1 MPPFEAFVPSFAIGL
16 ILFVMLWFALGTQR
30 NIRKG
35 NELLRWLQGG
45 LPILGRRT
53 TMRWLGSSA
62 IELGIVEPAAPF
74 REAMVVIV
82 LEPRDVSLLW
92 AYARWRGRRDFVIVR
107 ASLVRPPRFGIDV
120 RDPRGWTSRS
130 EVHAGELEIVA
141 GEQPDRPD
149 QPDLK
154 WAPEVVVTVGPGTA
168 DAAVKAA
175 WDELTETSGGVWRLT
190 VQPIVPHL
198 EVHLRPP
205 AIGAVSANRL
215 LGSIRELAEALSRR

>member
-1 MPPFEAFVPSFAIGL
+1 MPPLDAFLPSIAIGL

-74 REAMVVIV
+74 REATVVIV

-107 ASLVRPPRFGIDV
+107 VSLVQPPRFGVDV
-120 RDPRGWTSRS
+120 CDPGGWTSRS
-130 EVHAGELEIVA
+130 DA
-141 GEQPDRPD
+141 PDDGHDVVTGGRPD
-149 QPDLK
+149 HEWPGQV
-154 WAPEVVVTVGPGTA
+154 AVTVGPGTA
-168 DAAVKAA
+168 DPAVRAT
-175 WDELTETSGGVWRLT
+175 WEQLTEASGGIWRLT
-190 VQPIVPHL
+190 VQPVVPHL

-205 AIGAVSANRL
+205 ALEAVSAGRL
-215 LGSIRELAEALSRR
+215 LGPIRELAEALSRR